1 MRQYCRREKGKV
13 KKGDEAVRW
22 KRGRNMEECQLF
34 RAKYL
39 KSPTFGNLSV
49 RSEAESSHMRIC
61 GKERVATT
69 ELLMVA

>member
-1 MRQYCRREKGKV
+1 MEKGKEYGGMPAFSC
-13 KKGDEAVRW
+13 KIFEK
-22 KRGRNMEECQLF
+22 
-34 RAKYL
+34 
-39 KSPTFGNLSV
+39 PTFGNLSV